1 MSLSKEIILLPKP
14 YSSLC
19 HTSGKQNRASNMK
32 TTFFSPYFIFCHTWM
47 KRKISRKK
55 RIVWNLLLFWS
66 HAKQITPAQTFFFQ
80 LVSHVELFFPNIWR
94 TTFSSPEIFF
104 STELR
109 KSILANIENFDLFPL
124 KNYSKWLTDLL

>member
-1 MSLSKEIILLPKP
+1 
-14 YSSLC
+14 
-19 HTSGKQNRASNMK
+19 
-32 TTFFSPYFIFCHTWM
+32 M

-55 RIVWNLLLFWS
+55 RIVWNLLL
-66 HAKQITPAQTFFFQ
+66 KITPAQTFFFQ

-94 TTFSSPEIFF
+94 KTFSSPEIFF
-104 STELR
+104 STELG